1 LAKSGTSIYMD
12 RDVLQWIDER
22 VKERV
27 FASRSHAFE
36 YAMRQLMIRVKLQK
50 RDY

>member
-1 LAKSGTSIYMD
+1 MVKSGTSIYMD

-27 FASRSHAFE
+27 FSSRSHAFE